1 MAAARPRSLPFGAIG
16 GMKTHL
22 VKRPNPRFVLHCP
35 CAQFSTPRMRETLH
49 GLMRGDSEKQIALVL
64 CISRNTVHVYVTKLY
79 RYFAV
84 QSRVELLGRFFAI
97 FVEEVQCRDRQEKEN
112 AAV

>member
-1 MAAARPRSLPFGAIG
+1 
-16 GMKTHL
+16 
-22 VKRPNPRFVLHCP
+22 
-35 CAQFSTPRMRETLH
+35 
-49 GLMRGDSEKQIALVL
+49 MRGDSEKQIALVL

-112 AAV
+112 AAVKSKSLPVGRSDFETTLSLPSGVKENRTEIDGWGIPPPIVRA